1 MEVQADC
8 VLGTWAY
15 ASFYIYAPVSY
26 ADWFGFAE
34 SSYDP
39 VFKNKFFQFKMQDVP
54 SLTEASEE
62 FDHPVYGSVFVKG
75 YVWFCMYN
83 DDASDWS
90 LYKASIDIYT
100 KTIGTPE
107 VVTTPLKSA
116 NLAYNPANGLIY
128 YLNYDDNHIK
138 SFNPEAIGPVTDYGT
153 LPAVFSDIY
162 FAINQYGE
170 AYLKVRNNDN
180 GLVELYTLD
189 FNTLSMTL
197 VGELEEFFTGM
208 AFDFQTNEL
217 FGFYNWDM
225 FHIDLASA
233 QMSYIGSLGV
243 DNLWSTTS
251 GLFMVYDWDAVGE
264 SPVES
269 LNVYPNPTQ
278 GQITVEGT
286 GLMVVV
292 NLLGQEV
299 LSQQIDGK
307 ATIEL
312 PKGIYLV
319 RVNNAMSKVVVE

>member
-1 MEVQADC
+1 
-8 VLGTWAY
+8 
-15 ASFYIYAPVSY
+15 
-26 ADWFGFAE
+26 
-34 SSYDP
+34 
-39 VFKNKFFQFKMQDVP
+39 
-54 SLTEASEE
+54 
-62 FDHPVYGSVFVKG
+62 
-75 YVWFCMYN
+75 
-83 DDASDWS
+83 
-90 LYKASIDIYT
+90 
-100 KTIGTPE
+100 
-107 VVTTPLKSA
+107 
-116 NLAYNPANGLIY
+116 
-128 YLNYDDNHIK
+128 
-138 SFNPEAIGPVTDYGT
+138 
-153 LPAVFSDIY
+153 
-162 FAINQYGE
+162 
-170 AYLKVRNNDN
+170 
-180 GLVELYTLD
+180 
-189 FNTLSMTL
+189 MTL